1 MKYLLFTQKGVNIK
15 GLYPFTLTRNA
26 QDILMGMMTNR
37 QRWEKSLHL
46 SSLDLEEPCKL
57 PSLHPQIKWQN
68 IKAADAVYL
77 IQSNLLP
84 SKNLISRIKKLRP
97 GGAIAA
103 VDGQILVYLLGK
115 KQLCKEMKIPE
126 PNEVTIL
133 HDVLKIEFPW
143 DIFDLNNQILQYDFE
158 WLTKNK
164 KSEPID
170 KTNRISELKSVFI
183 EKGAVL
189 KHVIINADDGP
200 VFISKNALV
209 MEGAC
214 LRGPIFIGEN
224 AVVKMGAKIYGPTTI
239 GPACTVGGEIKNVV
253 MFGYSNKAHDGYLG
267 DSVIGEWCNLGAGT
281 SNSNLKNTAGNI
293 VVHLQHQKLE
303 AGQKCGV
310 LMGDFSRTAI
320 NTAINTG
327 TVIGV
332 SCNVFG
338 EGLTPKHIPS
348 FAWGMSGEVKYK
360 QDKALRDADN
370 WKKLKNEI
378 LSETE
383 KSILTNIYKQIK

>member
-1 MKYLLFTQKGVNIK
+1 MKYLLFTQEGVNIK
-15 GLYPFTLTRNA
+15 GLYPFTLTRNP
-26 QDILMGMMTNR
+26 QDMMMGMMTNR
-37 QRWEKSLHL
+37 QRWERTLHL
-46 SSLDLEEPCKL
+46 PSIDLEESGKL
-57 PSLHPQIKWQN
+57 PSLHPQIKWQD
-68 IKAADAVYL
+68 IKASDTVYL
-77 IQSNLLP
+77 LQSNLLP
-84 SKNLISRIKKLRP
+84 SKNLISKIKKLKP

-103 VDGQILVYLLGK
+103 ADGQILVYLLGE
-115 KQLCKEMKIPE
+115 KQLSKEKKMPE

-133 HDVLKIEFPW
+133 HDLLKIEFSW
-143 DIFDLNNQILQYDFE
+143 DIFGLNKQMLQYDFE

-170 KTNRISELKSVFI
+170 KTNRISELKNVFV
-183 EKGAVL
+183 ERGAVL
-189 KHVIINADDGP
+189 KHIIINAEDGP

-209 MEGAC
+209 MEGSC

-224 AVVKMGAKIYGPTTI
+224 AVVKMGSKIYGATTI
-239 GPACTVGGEIKNVV
+239 GPGCTIGGEIKNVV
-253 MFGYSNKAHDGYLG
+253 MFGNSNKAHDGYLG
-267 DSVIGEWCNLGAGT
+267 DSVIGEWCNMGAGT

-293 VVHLQHQKLE
+293 VVHLQNQKLE

-320 NTAINTG
+320 NTSINTG

-360 QDKALRDADN
+360 QEKALRDADN